1 MPFTQIENAIAA
13 VGRGEL
19 VVVVDDADRENE
31 GDLIMAAEKI
41 TPEAMAFMIR
51 HTSGVIC
58 LPVEG
63 PRLDELQLPLM
74 VAHNTEIQRTAFT
87 VSVDAVNG
95 TTTGISAA
103 DRATTVRTLID
114 PATRAEDLARP
125 GHIFPLRYREGGVL
139 KRAGHTEAAVDLA
152 RMAGCVPAGVLAEVV
167 NDDGTMARLPELE
180 KFSAEHGLQLISIA
194 DLIRYRRHREKLVRR
209 VSEARIPT
217 QYGDFTAYVFESLLD
232 GVEHMAFVRGE
243 VAGKPDVLVR
253 VHSECLTGDVF
264 GSMRCDCGVQL
275 DLALER
281 IANEGRG
288 VVLYLRGHE
297 GRGIGLGHKLR
308 AYTLQDEG
316 RDTVE
321 ANIDL
326 GFPADSREYGIG
338 SQILV
343 DLGISTMRLM
353 TNNPAKYGGLDGYG
367 LEIVERVPLHVTPT
381 AREHRLPAHE
391 AAEDGPSAGARGRA
405 ARGELRLVGEYA
417 GHAADTRRAR
427 DAHCDHRGPVQRP
440 HHQAVA
446 RRRAR
451 RTRGVRPRAG
461 VDPGALGA
469 GRVRDPSRRQAPC
482 RVGRR
487 RRRRVPRRGHPGRH
501 RALRV
506 RRGTVR
512 RRRRPP
518 RRTTPVSPWCSACS
532 RPRTSSRPSTGAAAP
547 RATRAPKPP
556 RPRSRW

>member
-1 MPFTQIENAIAA
+1 MPFTDIENAIAA

-31 GDLIMAAEKI
+31 GDLIMAAEKV
-41 TPEAMAFMIR
+41 TSETMAFMIR

-58 LPVEG
+58 LPTEG
-63 PRLDELQLPLM
+63 ERLDRLQLPLM
-74 VAHNTEIQRTAFT
+74 VAHNTEVQRTAFT
-87 VSVDAVNG
+87 ISVDAVHG

-103 DRATTVRTLID
+103 DRATTVHTLID
-114 PATRAEDLARP
+114 PATRPEDLARP

-152 RMAGCVPAGVLAEVV
+152 RLAGLQPAGVLAEVV
-167 NDDGTMARLPELE
+167 NDDGTMARLPQLE
-180 KFSAEHGLQLISIA
+180 RFAGEHGLQLISIA

-217 QYGDFTAYVFESLLD
+217 RYGDFTAYVFESLLD
-232 GVEHMAFVRGE
+232 SVEHMAFVRGE
-243 VAGKPDVLVR
+243 VAGKPEVLVR

-281 IANEGRG
+281 IAREGRG

-321 ANIDL
+321 ANVEL

-343 DLGISTMRLM
+343 DLGITTMRLM
-353 TNNPAKYGGLDGYG
+353 TNNPAKYGGLDGFG
-367 LEIVERVPLHVTPT
+367 LEITERVPLHVAPT
-381 AREHRLPAHE
+381 SENIAYLRTKQQKMGHLLEL
-391 AAEDGPSAGARGRA
+391 ED
-405 ARGELRLVGEYA
+405 E
-417 GHAADTRRAR
+417 
-427 DAHCDHRGPVQRP
+427 Q
-440 HHQAVA
+440 
-446 RRRAR
+446 
-451 RTRGVRPRAG
+451 
-461 VDPGALGA
+461 LG
-469 GRVRDPSRRQAPC
+469 GS
-482 RVGRR
+482 
-487 RRRRVPRRGHPGRH
+487 
-501 RALRV
+501 
-506 RRGTVR
+506 
-512 RRRRPP
+512 
-518 RRTTPVSPWCSACS
+518 
-532 RPRTSSRPSTGAAAP
+532 
-547 RATRAPKPP
+547 
-556 RPRSRW
+556 